1 MIKFSYYKLL
11 VISKAGSDI
20 HRMNNLLALFLQN
33 QWLYK
38 KMKNENNKNRAQ
50 KALVEISH
58 ITGILY
64 YFDEIEVDI

>member
-1 MIKFSYYKLL
+1 
-11 VISKAGSDI
+11 
-20 HRMNNLLALFLQN
+20 
-33 QWLYK
+33 
-38 KMKNENNKNRAQ
+38 MKNENNKNRAQ